1 MSRECLEAARL
12 ASQTLCSLQKRHF
25 IRAKHGRGL
34 SQRGFS
40 RQPGLFPVSVTSVV
54 LAEMLSCVSR

>member
-1 MSRECLEAARL
+1 MSRGGPTRQSDPLFSAETSFYSRKTWARVE
-12 ASQTLCSLQKRHF
+12 
-25 IRAKHGRGL
+25 